1 MGSTTSSCRGKS
13 TTRQQQTVG
22 LLTSTNQSLAAKT
35 SNQHTSR
42 RNQHLNK
49 SSTSECISLLDERNS
64 QPRVRIY
71 KEYVPKKKRSSS
83 ARRPESS
90 GGGGSGGGGGSNTK
104 ILSSSSHDSLESL
117 FLRTRNYLIAEQQ
130 HLVGDNR
137 SNFAIVKHQVPV
149 HHPKTNS
156 NNQQKKRVTKSQS
169 LYYFKK
175 QPTGS
180 FTNSASLLL
189 ADKSCQ
195 VNLR

>member
-13 TTRQQQTVG
+13 TTRQQSTVG
-22 LLTSTNQSLAAKT
+22 LLTSTNQSLAAKV

-42 RNQHLNK
+42 RNQQHLK
-49 SSTSECISLLDERNS
+49 SSTSECLSLVDERSS

-90 GGGGSGGGGGSNTK
+90 GGGGGGGCGSSRNNTN
-104 ILSSSSHDSLESL
+104 IVSSSSHDSLESL
-117 FLRTRNYLIAEQQ
+117 FLRTRNFLITEQQ

-137 SNFAIVKHQVPV
+137 SNFAIVKHQQ
-149 HHPKTNS
+149 
-156 NNQQKKRVTKSQS
+156 NNQQNKKRVSKSQS

-180 FTNSASLLL
+180 ITNSASLVL